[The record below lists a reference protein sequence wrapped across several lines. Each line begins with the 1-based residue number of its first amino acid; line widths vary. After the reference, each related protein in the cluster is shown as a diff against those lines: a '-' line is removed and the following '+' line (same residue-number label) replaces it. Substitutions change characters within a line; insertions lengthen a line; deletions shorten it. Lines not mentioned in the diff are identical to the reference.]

1 MEVEKIDS
9 GIRVKRELEDGWF
22 QHIEMPLPAVLT
34 IQTGINKLRYATL
47 MGIKKA
53 KTKEIKR
60 LTAAELGVAAT
71 AHCRHRESLRA
82 AEDQAD
88 ADFRGQRARSGGE
101 AGREAEVRGAGHMS
115 GVLVIIE
122 QRGGAW
128 NRMSWETL
136 AAGQQLAAQIG
147 QPVSAAVAGK
157 RSARLPPNWPRRSS
171 SKVYAVE
178 HDLLAAYT
186 ADGYTAALEQLIR
199 KINPSLVL
207 FPHTYQVRDFA
218 PKLATRF
225 RPGADQRR
233 HRIPRGIGRAD
244 FRAPAFPGQAER
256 RCTPGGAAPHFASI
270 QAGAFRADQ
279 LEAGSAPVE
288 KFAPSLE
295 PPIHPAKPW
304 SPFRESARAVDL
316 TAAEIIV
323 SVGRGIKEKDNI
335 PIVEELAKAL
345 GAELAASRPICD
357 SGWLPMER
365 QVGSSGQT
373 VSPKVYIA
381 VGISGAIQH
390 LVGMKGAKTIVAIN
404 KDANAPIFEVADY
417 GIVGDLFEVVPAL
430 VEEVKKAKA

>member
-1 MEVEKIDS
+1 
-9 GIRVKRELEDGWF
+9 
-22 QHIEMPLPAVLT
+22 
-34 IQTGINKLRYATL
+34 
-47 MGIKKA
+47 
-53 KTKEIKR
+53 
-60 LTAAELGVAAT
+60 
-71 AHCRHRESLRA
+71 
-82 AEDQAD
+82 
-88 ADFRGQRARSGGE
+88 
-101 AGREAEVRGAGHMS
+101 MS
-115 GVLVIIE
+115 GSVLVVME

-136 AAGQQLAAQIG
+136 VAGQQLASQTG
-147 QPVSAAVAGK
+147 GTVSAVVAGQGIDALAGEL
-157 RSARLPPNWPRRSS
+157 ARKKLD
-171 SKVYAVE
+171 KVYAVT
-178 HDLLAAYT
+178 HDLLGSYT

-199 KINPSLVL
+199 KIGPTLVL

-225 RPGADQRR
+225 NQVLISDAIGFRVESGAPVFVRQLFQ
-233 HRIPRGIGRAD
+233 GKLNAD
-244 FRAPAFPGQAER
+244 VQ
-256 RCTPGGAAPHFASI
+256 PGGSAPHFASI

-279 LEAGSAPVE
+279 LQEGSAQVE
-288 KFAPSLE
+288 NFAPDVS
-295 PPIHPAKPW
+295 PGAIRAKPLD
-304 SPFRESARAVDL
+304 PFRESARAVDL

-323 SVGRGIKEKDNI
+323 SVGRGIKEKENI
-335 PIVEELAKAL
+335 PIVEELARAL

-373 VSPKVYIA
+373 VSPKVYLA

-417 GIVGDLFEVVPAL
+417 GIVGDLFEIVPAL